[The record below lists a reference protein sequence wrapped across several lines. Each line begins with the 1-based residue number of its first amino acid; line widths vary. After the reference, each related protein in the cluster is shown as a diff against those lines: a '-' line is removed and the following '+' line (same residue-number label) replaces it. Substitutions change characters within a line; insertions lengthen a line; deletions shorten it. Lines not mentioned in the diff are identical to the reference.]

1 MNSNCCETQDYL
13 NSSLKI
19 KTIVVN
25 KPVKELPNVINYSSD
40 IIILTLDFNMK
51 IYHKWKSLCALQR
64 VLTTTKDGVCTYEY
78 LVNRNLTIDRKYSHE
93 DL

>member
-1 MNSNCCETQDYL
+1 MNSNFCETQDYL

-40 IIILTLDFNMK
+40 TIIE
-51 IYHKWKSLCALQR
+51 
-64 VLTTTKDGVCTYEY
+64 V
-78 LVNRNLTIDRKYSHE
+78 
-93 DL
+93 